1 MMLIHMQT
9 DVDLLIK
16 QLLLSHA
23 TEKEQQ
29 FLMNC
34 KSRLGYISTLCTTL
48 YISFHTFFDTSFYTF
63 LYIDLFMMIFLHQ
76 SLYKSLPIRSLPV
89 LDLSFY

>member
-34 KSRLGYISTLCTTL
+34 KSRLGIYLYSVYNSVYIFP
-48 YISFHTFFDTSFYTF
+48 YIFRYVF
-63 LYIDLFMMIFLHQ
+63 LYIPLYR
-76 SLYKSLPIRSLPV
+76 SLYD
-89 LDLSFY
+89 DLSPSVSL